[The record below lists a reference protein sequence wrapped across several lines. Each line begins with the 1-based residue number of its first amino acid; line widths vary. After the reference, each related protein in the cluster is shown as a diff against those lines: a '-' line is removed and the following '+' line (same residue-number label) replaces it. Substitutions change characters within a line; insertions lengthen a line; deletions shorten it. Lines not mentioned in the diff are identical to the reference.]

1 MRWEDTTGHASVV
14 PGYRD
19 DPTVLDGGAG
29 EYSIAVIDPA
39 QPASQPASQPGLS
52 ICSDTAMILCTII
65 GENFA
70 VTLSGGWGC
79 SFRATFRTSSAPV

>member
-39 QPASQPASQPGLS
+39 QPASQPASQP
-52 ICSDTAMILCTII
+52 AR
-65 GENFA
+65 A
-70 VTLSGGWGC
+70 VYLFGYC
-79 SFRATFRTSSAPV
+79 DNIMHNNR